1 MAIGFMP
8 IDGASVE
15 TALRQHNHRIFKL
28 PLPNRQTITADSSVY
43 AHQLQDTALR
53 YFLEVAQVGSL
64 TEASLRLHVATS
76 AISRQISGLEQTLGT
91 PLFERQPRGM
101 VLTAA
106 GEILAVHARRSRMDA
121 EHALEGIRALQGL
134 RSGKVRLAITEGFAS
149 EFLPR
154 LMQQFRLQHPQIQF
168 QVSVLLPAEVP
179 QQVRQA
185 NADMGLTFSR
195 QPERDIRVEY
205 RQPAPLLAVMRPD
218 HPLAGLKTV
227 SLRAM
232 CAHSLALPMPST
244 TVRQMIDIAC
254 SRQQLP
260 LEPVLSTNHW
270 PTLVGFVCHGGGL
283 TVAGEVTTRQMVT
296 TGTLRA
302 IPIRDHGMGLR
313 DIELQTLAG
322 RTLPHAAQRFLD
334 YLKTML
340 PAAPDTEG
348 KS

>member
-1 MAIGFMP
+1 M
-8 IDGASVE
+8 
-15 TALRQHNHRIFKL
+15 H
-28 PLPNRQTITADSSVY
+28 

-64 TEASLRLHVATS
+64 TEASVRLHVATS

-121 EHALEGIRALQGL
+121 EHALEGILALQGL
-134 RSGKVRLAITEGFAS
+134 RTGQVRLAVTEGFAG

-168 QVSVLLPAEVP
+168 QVAVLPPAEVP

-205 RQPAPLLAVMRPD
+205 RQPAPLLAVMRTD
-218 HPLAGLKTV
+218 HPLAHLKTV
-227 SLRAM
+227 TLRAM
-232 CAHSLALPMPST
+232 CAHPLALPMPST

-260 LEPVLSTNHW
+260 LEPVLTTNHW
-270 PTLVGFVCHGGGL
+270 PTLVGFVDQGGGL
-283 TVAGEVTTRQMVT
+283 TVAGEVTIRQKVA
-296 TGTLRA
+296 TGSLCG
-302 IPIRDHGMGLR
+302 IPIRDHGMALR

-334 YLKTML
+334 YLKTQL
-340 PAAPDTEG
+340 PAGQEHTA
-348 KS
+348 

>member
-1 MAIGFMP
+1 MP

-28 PLPNRQTITADSSVY
+28 PLPNRQTITPDSPVH

-134 RSGKVRLAITEGFAS
+134 RSGKVRLAVTEGFAS

-260 LEPVLSTNHW
+260 LEPVLTTNHW

-296 TGTLRA
+296 AGTLRA

-340 PAAPDTEG
+340 PAAPDNEA
-348 KS
+348 KP